1 MSKRYYWLKLNENFF
16 EKEEVQIIEGMPN
29 GEKYINFYLKLLLK
43 SISSEGKLMFRSV
56 IPYTPE
62 MLATITR
69 TDIDTVRVATDLFIK
84 LGLMSKLSDGA
95 LFMVETQNMIG
106 SETSSAKRVREHRQR
121 KNNLTLQCNNE
132 VTTGNKNVQ
141 KSNIEKEREI
151 DIEKE
156 KDIDIEK
163 ESSSNS
169 NLEIYK
175 YYEASGFGLL
185 NKTLME
191 IIDAAIEIYGSVWV
205 KDAMTE
211 AVKQNKYKFSYAEG
225 ILRNWKAEGRKNNN
239 GSNKQQDTTDKKYDG
254 FKAKE
259 FRGTE
264 GTFDDSKIL

>member
-1 MSKRYYWLKLNENFF
+1 MAKRYYWLKLNENFF
-16 EKEEVQIIEGMPN
+16 EKEEVQVIEGMPN

-43 SISSEGKLMFRSV
+43 SISTEGKLMFRSV

-84 LGLMSKLSDGA
+84 LGLMGKLSDGA

-106 SETSSAKRVREHRQR
+106 SETEWAKKKREYREKQNLLEEGQSEGQKKTLSDKR
-121 KNNLTLQCNNE
+121 KRL
-132 VTTGNKNVQ
+132 
-141 KSNIEKEREI
+141 EKEIEI
-151 DIEKE
+151 E
-156 KDIDIEK
+156 KDIEIER

-175 YYEASGFGLL
+175 FYEASGFGLL

-191 IIDAAIEIYGSVWV
+191 LIDAAIEIYGSVWV

-225 ILRNWKAEGRKNNN
+225 ILRNWKAEGRNNKN
-239 GSNKQQDTTDKKYDG
+239 GISKQHDAKDTKFNG

-259 FRGTE
+259 FKGSRE
-264 GTFDDSKIL
+264 EFNDSEIL